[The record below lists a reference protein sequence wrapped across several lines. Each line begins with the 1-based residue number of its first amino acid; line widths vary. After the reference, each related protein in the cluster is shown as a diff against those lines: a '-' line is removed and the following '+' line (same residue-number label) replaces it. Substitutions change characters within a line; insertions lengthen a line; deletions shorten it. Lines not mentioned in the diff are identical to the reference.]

1 MRERLRG
8 AARFETMP
16 AMRWSPVTA
25 AAFFA
30 ACYAPELRPGAPCA
44 VDTDCPSSL
53 VCSPQLTCQPPG
65 GGDGSGIAPTDAPTD
80 APNPGDCVPSAEIC
94 GNGVDEDCDGA
105 DPACAANDRP
115 GGAIDVT
122 AGGTFSGDARFATD
136 DVAANGCGGNG
147 GRDLFFRV
155 TLTAPQVYYFDTFG
169 SSYDTVVR
177 VYAKSCATVGTGA
190 GAAACADDSCG
201 GGQSQVAASLP
212 AGESCIVVDQ
222 RDSSQATGALALR
235 VVRGNRNARPLA
247 RGTQTFTGD
256 TCSATNTSDPIDV
269 DCGGAG
275 DGGARDHAFFF
286 TTCPGET
293 LRLSADTCP
302 EPDWDPVL
310 YVKRVNG
317 SQIACNDDGSCGY
330 GAELTN
336 ESVSNS
342 TLYFLFLDGFEPP
355 DCGPYQLDVNLR
367 P

>member
-1 MRERLRG
+1 
-8 AARFETMP
+8 MP
-16 AMRWSPVTA
+16 AMRCSPVA
-25 AAFFA
+25 AAALVA
-30 ACYAPELRPGAPCA
+30 ACYAPEPRTGAPCA

-53 VCSPQLTCQPPG
+53 VCSPQLTCERAG
-65 GGDGSGIAPTDAPTD
+65 GGGSGIVPEDALP
-80 APNPGDCVPSAEIC
+80 PGDCVPSVEIC

-122 AGGTFSGDARFATD
+122 AGGTFSGDARLATD
-136 DVAANGCGGNG
+136 DVTANGCGGDG

-155 TLTAPQVYYFDTFG
+155 ALTAPQVYYFDTFG

-177 VYAKSCATVGTGA
+177 VYARSCATVGTGTS
-190 GAAACADDSCG
+190 AAACADDSCG

-222 RDSSQATGALALR
+222 RDGSQATGALALR
-235 VVRGNRNARPLA
+235 VVRGGRNARPIV
-247 RGTQTFTGD
+247 RGTQTLTGD
-256 TCSATNTSDPIDV
+256 TCSATDTDDPV
-269 DCGGAG
+269 DMNCGGAG
-275 DGGARDHAFFF
+275 DGGGKDHAFFF

-310 YVKRVNG
+310 YVKRATG
-317 SQIACNDDGSCGY
+317 TQIACNDDGSCGY

-336 ESVSNS
+336 VSISNS
-342 TLYFLFLDGFEPP
+342 TLNFLFLDGFEPP